1 MTKIRNSGAGGV
13 APTGGPDSTS
23 PIKDSSGANETTRTD
38 SESPSTPQKQATGD
52 KNAAGDLKT
61 KGDRVK
67 TQLDSELQNK
77 NKGVDDKE
85 LASQVGKGQQRFA
98 PPYVPVGPVVMGDNI
113 GVPGQTPSQQA
124 VKGQTPEQKALAE
137 KAAKDQVRFA
147 PPYVPVGP
155 VVMGDNISTPG
166 HINAT
171 ETRQMNLKADQFQI
185 NDQGN
190 LVISNEKLVEYFKS
204 LKESGQEILLG
215 ITPKKP
221 EDK

>member
-1 MTKIRNSGAGGV
+1 MSKIRNTGAGI
-13 APTGGPDSTS
+13 PTPPGGPDSTS
-23 PIKDSSGANETTRTD
+23 PIQNSSAANETTHTN
-38 SESPSTPQKQATGD
+38 SESPSASQKPVPGD
-52 KNAAGDLKT
+52 KHAAGDLKT
-61 KGDRVK
+61 KGDRLK
-67 TQLDSELQNK
+67 SKLDSELQNK

-85 LASQVGKGQQRFA
+85 LASQAAKGQQRFA

-113 GVPGQTPSQQA
+113 GVPGQTQKPA
-124 VKGQTPEQKALAE
+124 ETGQTPEQKALAE

-204 LKESGQEILLG
+204 LKEKGQEILLG